1 MLFLTSIFT
10 LSALDIIGT
19 LNVPVS
25 KLICP
30 IALEAAPNKR
40 PVNLWVD
47 VSLFSGVT
55 STWKNPVS
63 SNLI

>member
-1 MLFLTSIFT
+1 MSFFTSILT

-30 IALEAAPNKR
+30 IELEADPSKR

-47 VSLFSGVT
+47 VSIFSGVT
-55 STWKNPVS
+55 YTLKNPES